1 MRAHA
6 CVKACRKLRAINKMV
21 ARNFENI
28 RVPSV
33 LRDCEIAAFEARYV
47 LVKQGDKYLI

>member
-1 MRAHA
+1 
-6 CVKACRKLRAINKMV
+6 MV

-33 LRDCEIAAFEARYV
+33 LRDCEIAAFEARCHSYV
-47 LVKQGDKYLI
+47 IVKQGDKYLI